1 MWKLPVVALVL
12 VAAET
17 QLSLTTSKNAGL
29 TGSMGGVAR
38 GTVVELRM
46 LMLQANSELLLF
58 VTVVA

>member
-12 VAAET
+12 VAVET
-17 QLSLTTSKNAGL
+17 KLSLTLSKNADL
-29 TGSMGGVAR
+29 AGSMGSVAR